1 MERSQL
7 TIVNDGKSEVDTFSV
22 CARTEDMNATAIVQ
36 VGELGDDETKNEYM
50 TYTGELEGT
59 PDGITCYNYG
69 LLQPLKHKESRK
81 LVVLQITTNHL
92 QAYPKERKQSEAP
105 KVLVTIPE
113 TLVSSYKVEEEEASL
128 MLTTSQTAV
137 KKTGTREFEQQKQKL
152 QFATKKNT
160 PPFSADIFQVQ
171 VGMNQAI
178 LRARSVERDIHVSH
192 WGSVRIKEVYDIA
205 NLSPSIKGEFSRLA
219 TMMNPD
225 TGMQGAAHTLKAKV
239 PAAAFDIR
247 YRDEIGNIS
256 TSRMATS
263 GSWIALALDP
273 RFPVFGGWSAHFIFE
288 YSVGLD
294 AMVEKKGTGQYSVS
308 FPSLPAIVDLTY
320 DHVETRL
327 HLPGGAQVNS
337 NVQLGFPGSFSV
349 SKEYTYLSMMPS
361 PVLTITQDNAVT
373 DMATVAVF
381 NYGYQDILM
390 FEKIAVAC
398 ISLIAAVAFSVVVSS
413 IDLGSG
419 KSKTV

>member
-36 VGELGDDETKNEYM
+36 VGELGDDEKKNEYM

-69 LLQPLKHKESRK
+69 LLEPLKHKESRK

-128 MLTTSQTAV
+128 MLTTSQHVV

-152 QFATKKNT
+152 QFTTKKNT

-178 LRARSVERDIHVSH
+178 LRARSVERDIYVSH

-256 TSRMATS
+256 TSRMATT

-273 RFPVFGGWSAHFIFE
+273 RFPVFGGWSAHFILE

-308 FPSLPAIVDLTY
+308 FLSLPAIVDLTY

-327 HLPGGAQVNS
+327 HLPGGAQVNA
-337 NVQLGFPGSFSV
+337 NVELGFPGSFSV

-373 DMATVAVF
+373 DMATRAVF

-398 ISLIAAVAFSVVVSS
+398 MSLIAAVAFSVVVSS